1 LHAIASG
8 TVGKPFF
15 VHRSQWTDMTAERK
29 EHATGS
35 SGVLDAEVTRLAA
48 KAISVLIGERGV
60 KRPTI
65 EARLELL
72 GDAFLSDRCDTH
84 RAIVGRMRKEGVSVT
99 DIIDVVLPAV
109 ARNAGQRWMDDEISF
124 ADVTVVTARLQETV
138 RAFGRVPRGQ
148 CPANAPG
155 NPQFARPQ
163 PRVLLIIP
171 RTEEH
176 TFGAIVVADQMRRLG
191 LEVDIAMDL
200 HPGQIGAKVRKT
212 RYNMVGIS
220 ASGRRSLAS
229 ARELVKTIKASVT
242 RVTPVVL
249 GGSVVGGGADL
260 QAMTGVDHVLSD
272 VPSALRACGIMT
284 EDEDAV
290 HNAP

>member
-1 LHAIASG
+1 
-8 TVGKPFF
+8 
-15 VHRSQWTDMTAERK
+15 MTAERK

-155 NPQFARPQ
+155 NPQFAR
-163 PRVLLIIP
+163 RN
-171 RTEEH
+171 H
-176 TFGAIVVADQMRRLG
+176 
-191 LEVDIAMDL
+191 
-200 HPGQIGAKVRKT
+200 
-212 RYNMVGIS
+212 
-220 ASGRRSLAS
+220 AS
-229 ARELVKTIKASVT
+229 
-242 RVTPVVL
+242 
-249 GGSVVGGGADL
+249 
-260 QAMTGVDHVLSD
+260 
-272 VPSALRACGIMT
+272 C
-284 EDEDAV
+284 
-290 HNAP
+290 

>member
-1 LHAIASG
+1 
-8 TVGKPFF
+8 
-15 VHRSQWTDMTAERK
+15 MTAERK

-124 ADVTVVTARLQETV
+124 ADVTIVTARLQETV

-155 NPQFARPQ
+155 NPQFAGATTRSADHSADRGTHVRCHSSSPIRCAAWGWRSIS
-163 PRVLLIIP
+163 PWTCIP
-171 RTEEH
+171 ARSERK
-176 TFGAIVVADQMRRLG
+176 GAENAVQHGRNIRLG
-191 LEVDIAMDL
+191 APIPCFGKRIGKDHQGFR
-200 HPGQIGAKVRKT
+200 HPRDACRAWRK
-212 RYNMVGIS
+212 R
-220 ASGRRSLAS
+220 GRGRS
-229 ARELVKTIKASVT
+229 
-242 RVTPVVL
+242 
-249 GGSVVGGGADL
+249 
-260 QAMTGVDHVLSD
+260 
-272 VPSALRACGIMT
+272 
-284 EDEDAV
+284 
-290 HNAP
+290 